1 MVPNIKTNFRNM
13 FVDMKCRLC
22 GETNEEESQQHQLD
36 CVRLINNC
44 NELYN
49 DSITNY
55 EDIYADVN
63 KQARITKLFEKV
75 LSVREKI
82 LIKDEE
88 QQSNN

>member
-1 MVPNIKTNFRNM
+1 MPNIKTNFRNM
-13 FVDMKCRLC
+13 FVDTKCRLC

-44 NELYN
+44 QELYN

-63 KQARITKLFEKV
+63 KQARITKLYEKV

-82 LIKDEE
+82 LLDEE
-88 QQSNN
+88 QPKDN

>member
-1 MVPNIKTNFRNM
+1 M

-36 CVRLINNC
+36 CVRLLNNC
-44 NELYN
+44 QELYN

-55 EDIYADVN
+55 EDIYGDEN
-63 KQARITKLFEKV
+63 KQARRTKLFEKV
-75 LSVREKI
+75 LLVREKI
-82 LIKDEE
+82 FSNDEE

>member
-1 MVPNIKTNFRNM
+1 M

-82 LIKDEE
+82 LLKDEE